1 MKWYKRDP
9 DAALIGMHGLTLEER
24 GAYNTIIDFFYSRDG
39 VVPDDDWLLS
49 RVLECNPR
57 TWAKLKIGLFAK
69 QKLTVNS
76 ANCLVPNRGEAT
88 LNEARSFSE
97 TQSNRALKRWEKSK
111 NRNNL
116 NGSHMP
122 SSAMPAAHANTTTTT
137 TTPLTP
143 FENGFDK
150 FWNSYPR
157 KVGKEAAAKAYAKA
171 LKHVSLIEILEAL
184 EKQKPQWRDPQFIP
198 HPASWLNAGRWAD
211 ELPMAKPPGR
221 EGWV

>member
-9 DAALIGMHGLTLEER
+9 DAALAGMIGLGPAER
-24 GAYNTIIDFFYSRDG
+24 GIYNTIIDLLYSRNGDLPDRTEFLLCAFECHGSTWRSVKQSLIEKGKIWVTPDG
-39 VVPDDDWLLS
+39 KLMAK
-49 RVLECNPR
+49 RVE
-57 TWAKLKIGLFAK
+57 TALKEA
-69 QKLTVNS
+69 
-76 ANCLVPNRGEAT
+76 AN
-88 LNEARSFSE
+88 FSE
-97 TQSNRALKRWEKSK
+97 TQSKRSSKRWQKSK
-111 NRNNL
+111 NRSDI

-122 SSAMPAAHANTTTTT
+122 SSAMPPGDANTTTTT

-157 KVGKEAAAKAYAKA
+157 KVGKEDAAKAYAKA

-184 EKQKPQWRDPQFIP
+184 EKQKPQWRDPKFIP
-198 HPASWLNAGRWAD
+198 YPASWLNAGRWAD
-211 ELPMAKPPGR
+211 ELPIAKPPGR